1 VQIYGKMARSS
12 RRPASQISPPFAANA
27 EDFYSKESRTRWH
40 SSRLCSSR
48 SRVVLLGWYVRRVKL
63 RKNDKTRNAGECSS
77 SYEWHRQRKTCNVDK
92 IDLKRL
98 TLGET
103 LLISRR
109 RSGLSQDEMARVNG
123 ITRNFYGEVERDQ
136 SEYQGMNFCEV
147 EPLEVNEKIMLC
159 RRRSSMTQGEIAE
172 QIGITRYWLNQM
184 EVGTA
189 PVSFDLVK
197 FWEDNYAGE

>member
-1 VQIYGKMARSS
+1 M
-12 RRPASQISPPFAANA
+12 
-27 EDFYSKESRTRWH
+27 
-40 SSRLCSSR
+40 
-48 SRVVLLGWYVRRVKL
+48 
-63 RKNDKTRNAGECSS
+63 
-77 SYEWHRQRKTCNVDK
+77 DK